1 MAFESTVYSG
11 QFLINLDQ
19 RTIANAITNSD
30 YSVVGARTVEVW
42 AANNLVAND
51 LAADNSVTVQNPSGP
66 STPMAMDQ
74 EKDLSV
80 LIPTVEEFQSS
91 VNIQAKFRERQVQ
104 AGAEDVDDYVL
115 GLYGDATTDISTTAS
130 TASGFDSNVRQA
142 KVALSDLNVPRS
154 GRYMVLSPDY
164 ADLVA
169 ESAGDRIR
177 VNSEIETEGY
187 IGRYQ
192 GFDIFESTGLFDNG
206 TKQQQLFG
214 HTAAI
219 TLARQIES
227 ANVVPSA
234 QNASYHGD
242 LLKMLMVY
250 GAKTFLPNALGT
262 ISADVPA

>member
-11 QFLINLDQ
+11 QFLLNLDQ

-30 YSVVGARTVEVW
+30 YTVVGARTVEVW

-51 LAADNSVTVQNPSGP
+51 LAVDNSVTVQNPSGP

-80 LIPTVEEFQSS
+80 LIPTVDEFQSS
-91 VNIQAKFRERQVQ
+91 VDMQSKFRERQVQ
-104 AGAEDVDDYVL
+104 AGAEDVDDYVF
-115 GLYGDATTDISTTAS
+115 GLYGSATTTLPTTAS
-130 TASGFDSNVRQA
+130 TATGFDDVVRDA

-154 GRYMVLSPDY
+154 SRYMVLSPTY

-169 ESAGDRIR
+169 EAAGDRMR
-177 VNSEIETEGY
+177 VNTEIETEGY
-187 IGRYQ
+187 VGRYQ
-192 GFDIFESTGLFDNG
+192 GFDIYESTGLFDNS
-206 TKQQQLFG
+206 TKQQQIFG
-214 HTAAI
+214 HTAAT

-227 ANVVPSA
+227 ASVVPSA
-234 QNASYHGD
+234 QNAAYHGD

-250 GAKTFLPNALGT
+250 GAKVFLPDAFGT